1 MNIFKMMLHNL
12 MTYRFISILIV
23 LNIVVS
29 AFVVCFSYGVY
40 QNFNIV
46 IDEGESSAR
55 ELFIIPTKSDTKN
68 YTSSVTTKM
77 LIDTVKDLD
86 EKTLKNIKVIECT
99 AIVPTSAIERN
110 IFDFSFRYDGNRFV
124 QVGDELF
131 SDSEYNSFR
140 KIAAISPLLRNK
152 NHTGGINLART
163 GDRWEAEY
171 IGDAQTVTVGDEEF
185 SIVNELLDEGYLA
198 APITAFYNDTPINCK
213 KYGWCVCIEFTTDLS
228 RTQYDDIVASI
239 QNNMG
244 DNARIPDMN
253 ITPASQLFYY
263 KTILIVSFLIS
274 LLAALNLSVLYRFI
288 LSKRIKML
296 TIFRLCGCTKGKIIR
311 MYIGECMLVSLP
323 LFALS
328 EFCFDKLLLPIL
340 SGVFEYIEFAYS
352 PLLYL
357 AIFGIYTGACF
368 IVLFIMISA
377 YVGRHTIAQ
386 LKAGDV

>member
-1 MNIFKMMLHNL
+1 MNALSLLLRNIKLYRSFCFLIFLNVV
-12 MTYRFISILIV
+12 ISALVI
-23 LNIVVS
+23 
-29 AFVVCFSYGVY
+29 CFSYGIY

-55 ELFIIPTKSDTKN
+55 ELFIIPAESDTKN

-77 LIDTVKDLD
+77 LIDTVKDLN
-86 EKTLKNIKVIECT
+86 EKTLKNIKVIDCT
-99 AIVPTSAIERN
+99 AIVPTSAIEKN
-110 IFDFSFRYDGNRFV
+110 IFDFSFRYDGSRFV
-124 QVGDELF
+124 QVGEEVF
-131 SDSEYNSFR
+131 FDSEYNSFR

-163 GDRWEAEY
+163 GDRWEAKY
-171 IGDAQTVTVGDEEF
+171 IGDSQTITVGDEEF

-228 RTQYDDIVASI
+228 RTQYDDIVNSV
-239 QNNMG
+239 NKNMG
-244 DNARIPDMN
+244 DNASVPDMD
-253 ITPASQLFYY
+253 ITSTSQLFYY

-274 LLAALNLSVLYRFI
+274 ALAALNLSVLYRYI

-296 TIFRLCGCTKGKIIR
+296 TIFRLCGCTKGKMIR
-311 MYIGECMLVSLP
+311 MYLTECMLVSLP

-328 EFCFDKLLLPIL
+328 MLIYDKILLPML
-340 SGVFEYIEFAYS
+340 SRVFEYIEFAYS
-352 PLLYL
+352 PLLYI
-357 AIFGIYTGACF
+357 AIFGIYAGACF
-368 IVLFIMISA
+368 IVLLIMISV
-377 YVGRHTIAQ
+377 YVGGHTIAQ

>member
-1 MNIFKMMLHNL
+1 MNVFKLILHNIKA
-12 MTYRFISILIV
+12 YRFISVLIV

-55 ELFIIPTKSDTKN
+55 ELFIIPTKSDTRN

-86 EKTLKNIKVIECT
+86 NNTLKNIKVIDCT
-99 AIVPTSAIERN
+99 AIVPTSAIEKN
-110 IFDFSFRYDGNRFV
+110 IFDFSFRYDGSRFI
-124 QVGDELF
+124 QVGDEIF
-131 SDSEYNSFR
+131 SGSEYNSFR
-140 KIAAISPLLRNK
+140 KIVAISPLLRKK
-152 NHTGGINLART
+152 NHTGSINLART

-171 IGDAQTVTVGDEEF
+171 IGDSQTIMVGDEQF
-185 SIVNELLDEGYLA
+185 RIVNELVDEGYLA

-228 RTQYDDIVASI
+228 RTQYDNIVASV
-239 QNNMG
+239 QKNMG
-244 DNARIPDMN
+244 NNARIPDMN
-253 ITPASQLFYY
+253 ITAASQLFYY

-328 EFCFDKLLLPIL
+328 EFCFDKLLLQIL